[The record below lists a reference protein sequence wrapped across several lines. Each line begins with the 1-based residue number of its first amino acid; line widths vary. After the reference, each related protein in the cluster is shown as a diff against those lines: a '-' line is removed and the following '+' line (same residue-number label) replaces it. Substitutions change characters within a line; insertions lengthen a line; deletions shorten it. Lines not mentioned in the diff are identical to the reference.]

1 MEFPPTTPASAGP
14 VPSGGPGEF
23 PQSAPARTG
32 PRLPACDWPWWT
44 APAAVAWA
52 VVLLAVGSFVVA
64 VVAALLFGVS
74 LASAHPPGGVEIA
87 GTVVQDALFVAA
99 AVLAARTGG
108 RAVRA
113 WQFGLQRPGIG
124 WLSPRKGRLWAAGMA
139 VLTLVAFLVFT
150 AAWAEMVNV
159 NVKDNLPERLGAGEG
174 TGLLLLTAVLICVV
188 APICEEFLFRGLIF
202 RALCN
207 WRGVWPAAAITGLLF
222 GAVHAGSAPVV
233 DLVPLAALG
242 FALCVLYRATGSLY
256 PCIAVHA
263 LNNSLAFGALEK
275 WGWWTVVL
283 MAAAPAAIALL
294 VVVLKRRGVI
304 TPPPDASDADAQEA
318 RQIPEPDAVDD
329 QGDQGVHAMDDPFGV

>member
-1 MEFPPTTPASAGP
+1 VPAPP
-14 VPSGGPGEF
+14 
-23 PQSAPARTG
+23 G

-52 VVLLAVGSFVVA
+52 FLLVAAGSLAVA
-64 VVAALLFGVS
+64 LVAALLFGVS
-74 LASAHPPGGVEIA
+74 FASAHPPGGLEIA

-124 WLSPRKGRLWAAGMA
+124 WLSPRRGLAWAAGMA
-139 VLTLVAFLVFT
+139 ALTLGAFLVFT
-150 AAWAEMVNV
+150 VAWAEIVNV
-159 NVKDNLPERLGAGEG
+159 HANDNLPERLGAGEG
-174 TGLLLLTAVLICVV
+174 TGLLLLAAVLICVV
-188 APICEEFLFRGLIF
+188 APICEEFLFRGLVF

-207 WRGVWPAAAITGLLF
+207 LRGVWPAAAITGLLF

-242 FALCVLYRATGSLY
+242 FGLCVLYRATGSLY
-256 PCIAVHA
+256 PCIAAHS

-275 WGWWTVVL
+275 WGWWTAVL
-283 MAAAPAAIALL
+283 MAGAPAAIALL
-294 VVVLKRRGVI
+294 VVALKRGGVI
-304 TPPPDASDADAQEA
+304 TEPPSAA
-318 RQIPEPDAVDD
+318 AV
-329 QGDQGVHAMDDPFGV
+329 V